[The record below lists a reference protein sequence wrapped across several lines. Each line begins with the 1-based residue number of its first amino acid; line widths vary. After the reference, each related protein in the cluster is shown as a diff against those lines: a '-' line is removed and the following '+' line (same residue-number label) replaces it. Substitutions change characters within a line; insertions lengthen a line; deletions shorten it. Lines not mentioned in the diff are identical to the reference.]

1 MFINPPWQIA
11 LRGRVE
17 RGVSMRFKIAICLAA
32 AALVAGCASDPTQKT
47 LSDKEQAMQTWN
59 STRSAILLSLA
70 RDQYHNGNFDKC
82 KETLNEALRM
92 DPTNAQTH
100 ILLAKVSIEQ
110 GQLEVAEQE
119 LAVARQIDPKQGEA
133 DYLSGVIYQRWQQ
146 MDKALSFY
154 QTACDKAPT
163 ELAYVM
169 AKAETL
175 VTMDRQSEALALLQG
190 KVTYFEHSP
199 VIRDAVGM
207 LLLEQH
213 QTDAAVDMFRRA
225 SILGPD
231 DLTVREHLARAL
243 FEAGQTVEAADI
255 LSFLVTQDGL
265 DKRADLRLMLAECQ
279 LTMGRPTDARIT
291 VQTACDLEPS
301 SAVAWLTAAKVSVA
315 LGDERRAEM
324 SLNRSISL
332 DPTSAEGPLLMG
344 YLRLKQERYQDA
356 LTSFNAA
363 ANLNPGDSTS
373 LCMIGYTLEKM
384 NRPKDAEQYFKQA
397 LKLDPKD
404 TLAHKFMADAG
415 E

>member
-1 MFINPPWQIA
+1 MA
-11 LRGRVE
+11 
-17 RGVSMRFKIAICLAA
+17 
-32 AALVAGCASDPTQKT
+32 
-47 LSDKEQAMQTWN
+47 TWN

-70 RDQYHNGNFDKC
+70 RDQYRNGNFDKC

-92 DPTNAQTH
+92 DPTNAETH
-100 ILLAKVSIEQ
+100 VLLAKVSIEQ

-119 LAVARQIDPKQGEA
+119 LAVARQLDPKQGEA

-154 QTACDKAPT
+154 QTACDKVPT

-175 VTMDRQSEALALLQG
+175 VAMDRQSEALALLQG
-190 KVTYFEHSP
+190 KVIYFEHSP

-207 LLLEQH
+207 LLLQQH
-213 QTDAAVDMFRRA
+213 QTSAAVDMFRRA

-231 DLTVREHLARAL
+231 DLTVREHLATAL
-243 FEAGQTVEAADI
+243 FQDGKCVEAADI
-255 LSFLVTQDGL
+255 LTFLISQD
-265 DKRADLRLMLAECQ
+265 DFAKRAELRLMLAECQ
-279 LTMGRPTDARIT
+279 LAMGRPTDARIT
-291 VQTACDLEPS
+291 VQTASDLEPS
-301 SAVAWLTAAKVSVA
+301 SAVVWLTAAKVS
-315 LGDERRAEM
+315 LELNDTTRAEM
-324 SLNRSISL
+324 SLKRSLSL
-332 DPTSAEGPLLMG
+332 DPSSAEAPLLMG

-363 ANLNPGDSTS
+363 ANMNPSDSTS

-384 NRPKDAEQYFKQA
+384 NRPQEAEHYFQQA